1 MNTENPY
8 NIDMKSTEPQAM
20 SEKRAGTAIL
30 AETWKDYF
38 GALNFFAGSDQENLT
53 YEDVVAHI
61 GSILRNTVMTPNGT
75 YGFIRGMPPKAMQ
88 AF

>member
-30 AETWKDYF
+30 AETLKDYF
-38 GALNFFAGSDQENLT
+38 GALNFFAAPIRKISLMRT
-53 YEDVVAHI
+53 
-61 GSILRNTVMTPNGT
+61 SLR
-75 YGFIRGMPPKAMQ
+75 I
-88 AF
+88 

>member
-30 AETWKDYF
+30 AETLKDYF

-53 YEDVVAHI
+53 YEDRRCA
-61 GSILRNTVMTPNGT
+61 
-75 YGFIRGMPPKAMQ
+75 YRGRSFGIPL
-88 AF
+88 